1 MIRCATRRS
10 KDCQST
16 PTSWSTVPDSMKRR
30 APGWR
35 ASYKKQDGRG
45 RERSWVVG
53 ARGRKGDFRHSRNRS
68 KSAREGTATEDYRL
82 GALSGAARGYG
93 LLRLADGLAR
103 SPQPLRPKPLAG
115 SLQFVVQ
122 FAV

>member
-53 ARGRKGDFRHSRNRS
+53 VRGRKGDFRHRRNRS
-68 KSAREGTATEDYRL
+68 TSPPEGTASEDYRLEASGGAAAGYELLTATEDYRL
-82 GALSGAARGYG
+82 GALG
-93 LLRLADGLAR
+93 
-103 SPQPLRPKPLAG
+103 
-115 SLQFVVQ
+115 
-122 FAV
+122 

>member
-16 PTSWSTVPDSMKRR
+16 PTSWSTVPDSRKRR

-82 GALSGAARGYG
+82 GASGGAAGGCELLTASEHYLLGALSGA
-93 LLRLADGLAR
+93 
-103 SPQPLRPKPLAG
+103 
-115 SLQFVVQ
+115 
-122 FAV
+122 